1 MIFFGIDVVEERISQ
16 GKNDDDVKTT
26 IMITRT
32 RRKRRRIQKGGKEVV
47 FVRKKGDTV
56 VSCTWG
62 A

>member
-1 MIFFGIDVVEERISQ
+1 MVEERISQ
-16 GKNDDDVKTT
+16 DKNDDVKTT
-26 IMITRT
+26 IMTMRT